1 MRPRPRHRRGTE
13 HQAYRN
19 TAFWPQKTPEEPWF
33 FFTQPPGTPAAPAM
47 NDSAETRPR
56 ATSPRSATPIVGWQ
70 DEYSVGLPEVDE
82 QHKMLFEIINRLW
95 NATVTKA
102 SSDEMMA
109 IVTELDR
116 YTFTHFTAEETFM
129 RVIEYSG
136 FEAHRKAH
144 QGFIER
150 LRAERANVLNG
161 GHLSLDLLRFLR
173 EWLVNHILIEDK
185 RYAAS
190 HLKDSPGF
198 SLGKFFKRFWS

>member
-1 MRPRPRHRRGTE
+1 MPH
-13 HQAYRN
+13 A
-19 TAFWPQKTPEEPWF
+19 
-33 FFTQPPGTPAAPAM
+33 
-47 NDSAETRPR
+47 SETSTRQ
-56 ATSPRSATPIVGWQ
+56 TSPRSATPIVGWQ

-82 QHKMLFEIINRLW
+82 QHKMLFDIINRLW
-95 NATVTKA
+95 TATVTKA

-109 IVTELDR
+109 IVNELDR

-129 RVIEYSG
+129 RVIEYHD

-150 LRAERANVLNG
+150 LRAERTNVLNG

-185 RYAAS
+185 RYAAV
-190 HLKDSPGF
+190 HLKGGQGF